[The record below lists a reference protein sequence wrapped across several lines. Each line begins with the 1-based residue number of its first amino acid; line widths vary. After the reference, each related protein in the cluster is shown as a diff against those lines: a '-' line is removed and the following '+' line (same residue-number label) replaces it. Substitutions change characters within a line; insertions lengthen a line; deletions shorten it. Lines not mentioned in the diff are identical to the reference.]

1 MGSKGHT
8 APLKLGIWTRIIGWY
23 SLLPADHPVSRILA
37 AAGLGE
43 PSPAMAALAINHS
56 PTSAI
61 GGRGF

>member
-43 PSPAMAALAINHS
+43 PS
-56 PTSAI
+56 
-61 GGRGF
+61 